1 MNYVG
6 QLAESVFVTVKEL
19 YRGLN
24 PATLTGGIDVIVVR
38 QPDGSLQCS
47 PFHVRFGKLGV
58 LRSKEKVVDIEINGE
73 PVYLQMKL
81 GDNGEAFFV
90 EENEDFESRVPA
102 HLCTSPIL
110 IELPEGAEET
120 FEGPPCS
127 GSTRRKKRRRK
138 RIRSDSHLREDGSSS
153 SDEREREREQTEQES
168 PSKEEPTTPMLA
180 SKSVYFSL
188 FEEPYEEL
196 GAVQTR
202 DVHPH
207 SEGEWSPSESRKSTH
222 TSEVTCCS
230 VFYSRPSSPKS
241 DSELLVKPQESSGP
255 QMQWNWGGFPKMCS
269 AERGTVE
276 VQRVSPGIHCSDSSH
291 FRTIQW
297 QDSFDMGQEP
307 GFSCGRANSS
317 VTVVVRPKPRTGPA
331 VQPTESSPID
341 LERTSNVAQSTPNHP
356 TAEPLTLALLA
367 MASIDSPQAPGHTK
381 KQPQVETLQ
390 AGEEV
395 AKESASNLELEE
407 ARTVMDN
414 TVSMANVG
422 NIDGLASEGSI
433 GDVECVANTVSLIEN
448 DCMDTHIPSKKGS
461 KAGTTSTDRLASNS
475 TATLANTASLAN
487 TTSLANAASLASVA
501 GPNIITE
508 FLGTIE
514 HPDQYSA
521 LPETN
526 GQGFAEGVV
535 SEGDS
540 GIKPCT
546 EGGEETENKSV
557 MMDRA
562 TESSLTNQAAESVG
576 VTDMGATEALGEEH
590 SGSADTTGKAE
601 HQDKKKG
608 KRSQHLGP
616 SDIYLDDLSN
626 LDPEVA
632 ALYFPPK
639 GETEGGLR
647 PGAEQ
652 GSGSGSGNQSP
663 QSVGS
668 GAMDSGTEYLS
679 DSTTDHMDVSM
690 SLCGRT
696 GHTSQINKDK
706 FMEQV
711 VNYQDLVSNPG
722 IIEDPNLVI
731 CINSKYYNWAV
742 AAPMVLS
749 MQVFQKNLP
758 KSAIDQLVKDKM
770 PKKSGRWWFSW
781 RRKDMD
787 TNPNQ
792 TGENSKQDQEKAQA
806 ETEEASTSVS
816 GPSTTILATLDDLTS
831 DEETG
836 LGREGS
842 LSSETIETRTT
853 AQCFSQMYRKS
864 LRLTSDQIERLNLRE
879 GANKVV
885 FSVTTQYQGTC
896 RCEAAI
902 YLWNWDDRVVISDID
917 GTITKSDALGHILP
931 QLGKDWTHQG
941 IARLYHK
948 IHQNG
953 YKFLY
958 CSARAIGMADI
969 TKGYL
974 QWVNDKGTVLPKGP
988 VLLAPSS
995 FFSALHRE
1003 VVEKKPEVFKI
1014 ACLTDIRDLF
1024 NPQRQPFYAA
1034 FGNRT
1039 NDAYAY
1045 KKVGVPDTR
1054 IFTVNPKG
1062 ELIQEKTKGNKSS
1075 YTHLCELVEH
1085 FFPEISKDGTSS
1097 SFHCPEYS
1105 HFSYWREPLPPL
1117 DLSSLD

>member
-6 QLAESVFVTVKEL
+6 QLAETVFVTVKEL

-24 PATLTGGIDVIVVR
+24 PATLTGAIDVIVVR

-73 PVYLQMKL
+73 PVHLQMKL

-90 EENEDFESRVPA
+90 EENEDFEPLSV
-102 HLCTSPIL
+102 
-110 IELPEGAEET
+110 
-120 FEGPPCS
+120 
-127 GSTRRKKRRRK
+127 
-138 RIRSDSHLREDGSSS
+138 SSIS
-153 SDEREREREQTEQES
+153 
-168 PSKEEPTTPMLA
+168 
-180 SKSVYFSL
+180 
-188 FEEPYEEL
+188 
-196 GAVQTR
+196 
-202 DVHPH
+202 
-207 SEGEWSPSESRKSTH
+207 
-222 TSEVTCCS
+222 S
-230 VFYSRPSSPKS
+230 VFYSRSSSPKS
-241 DSELLVKPQESSGP
+241 DSELLVKPPESSGLP
-255 QMQWNWGGFPKMCS
+255 MQWNWG
-269 AERGTVE
+269 
-276 VQRVSPGIHCSDSSH
+276 
-291 FRTIQW
+291 
-297 QDSFDMGQEP
+297 
-307 GFSCGRANSS
+307 
-317 VTVVVRPKPRTGPA
+317 
-331 VQPTESSPID
+331 
-341 LERTSNVAQSTPNHP
+341 
-356 TAEPLTLALLA
+356 
-367 MASIDSPQAPGHTK
+367 
-381 KQPQVETLQ
+381 
-390 AGEEV
+390 
-395 AKESASNLELEE
+395 
-407 ARTVMDN
+407 
-414 TVSMANVG
+414 
-422 NIDGLASEGSI
+422 
-433 GDVECVANTVSLIEN
+433 
-448 DCMDTHIPSKKGS
+448 
-461 KAGTTSTDRLASNS
+461 
-475 TATLANTASLAN
+475 
-487 TTSLANAASLASVA
+487 
-501 GPNIITE
+501 
-508 FLGTIE
+508 
-514 HPDQYSA
+514 
-521 LPETN
+521 
-526 GQGFAEGVV
+526 
-535 SEGDS
+535 
-540 GIKPCT
+540 
-546 EGGEETENKSV
+546 
-557 MMDRA
+557 
-562 TESSLTNQAAESVG
+562 
-576 VTDMGATEALGEEH
+576 
-590 SGSADTTGKAE
+590 
-601 HQDKKKG
+601 G

-639 GETEGGLR
+639 SEAEGCSQLS
-647 PGAEQ
+647 AEQ
-652 GSGSGSGNQSP
+652 GSGSGNQSP

-690 SLCGRT
+690 SLCGHT
-696 GHTSQINKDK
+696 GHTSQINKDQ
-706 FMEQV
+706 FMEHV

-749 MQVFQKNLP
+749 MQVFQKNIP

-787 TNPNQ
+787 TNSNQ
-792 TGENSKQDQEKAQA
+792 VAYHRVSQSMLGLCSVGTKRKKKGRYYLNLSNKKQSFYFQLQHVFPFDPEKTLHTHCLIIPTLCCDQ
-806 ETEEASTSVS
+806 
-816 GPSTTILATLDDLTS
+816 
-831 DEETG
+831 
-836 LGREGS
+836 
-842 LSSETIETRTT
+842 
-853 AQCFSQMYRKS
+853 
-864 LRLTSDQIERLNLRE
+864 ERLNLRE
-879 GANKVV
+879 GANKVM

-902 YLWNWDDRVVISDID
+902 YLWNWDDHVVISDID

-931 QLGKDWTHQG
+931 QLGKDWTHHG

-1024 NPQRQPFYAA
+1024 NPQRKPFYAA

-1039 NDAYAY
+1039 NDANAY
-1045 KKVGVPDTR
+1045 KEVGVPDTR

-1062 ELIQEKTKGNKSS
+1062 ELIQEKNKGSKSS
-1075 YTHLCELVEH
+1075 YTHLSELVEH
-1085 FFPEISKDGTSS
+1085 FFPMISEDGRSS
-1097 SFHCPEYS
+1097 SFDCPEFS

-1117 DLSSLD
+1117 DLSTLD

>member
-90 EENEDFESRVPA
+90 EENEDFEVFSLPLLFQSRVLLMKP
-102 HLCTSPIL
+102 LCVS
-110 IELPEGAEET
+110 
-120 FEGPPCS
+120 
-127 GSTRRKKRRRK
+127 
-138 RIRSDSHLREDGSSS
+138 
-153 SDEREREREQTEQES
+153 
-168 PSKEEPTTPMLA
+168 
-180 SKSVYFSL
+180 
-188 FEEPYEEL
+188 
-196 GAVQTR
+196 
-202 DVHPH
+202 
-207 SEGEWSPSESRKSTH
+207 
-222 TSEVTCCS
+222 S

-255 QMQWNWGGFPKMCS
+255 QMQWNWG
-269 AERGTVE
+269 
-276 VQRVSPGIHCSDSSH
+276 VS
-291 FRTIQW
+291 
-297 QDSFDMGQEP
+297 
-307 GFSCGRANSS
+307 
-317 VTVVVRPKPRTGPA
+317 V
-331 VQPTESSPID
+331 
-341 LERTSNVAQSTPNHP
+341 
-356 TAEPLTLALLA
+356 LLCC
-367 MASIDSPQAPGHTK
+367 
-381 KQPQVETLQ
+381 V
-390 AGEEV
+390 
-395 AKESASNLELEE
+395 
-407 ARTVMDN
+407 N
-414 TVSMANVG
+414 T
-422 NIDGLASEGSI
+422 
-433 GDVECVANTVSLIEN
+433 
-448 DCMDTHIPSKKGS
+448 
-461 KAGTTSTDRLASNS
+461 
-475 TATLANTASLAN
+475 
-487 TTSLANAASLASVA
+487 
-501 GPNIITE
+501 
-508 FLGTIE
+508 
-514 HPDQYSA
+514 
-521 LPETN
+521 
-526 GQGFAEGVV
+526 
-535 SEGDS
+535 
-540 GIKPCT
+540 
-546 EGGEETENKSV
+546 
-557 MMDRA
+557 
-562 TESSLTNQAAESVG
+562 
-576 VTDMGATEALGEEH
+576 
-590 SGSADTTGKAE
+590 
-601 HQDKKKG
+601 G

-639 GETEGGLR
+639 GETEGSSR
-647 PGAEQ
+647 QGAEQ
-652 GSGSGSGNQSP
+652 GSGSGNQSP

-679 DSTTDHMDVSM
+679 DSTSDHMDVSM

-696 GHTSQINKDK
+696 GHTSHINKDK

-722 IIEDPNLVI
+722 LIEDPNLVI

-792 TGENSKQDQEKAQA
+792 VAYR
-806 ETEEASTSVS
+806 SVFQS
-816 GPSTTILATLDDLTS
+816 RLGPCSVDTKLKKT
-831 DEETG
+831 
-836 LGREGS
+836 
-842 LSSETIETRTT
+842 
-853 AQCFSQMYRKS
+853 CFSQMYRKS

-1003 VVEKKPEVFKI
+1003 VVEKKPEVFKV

-1075 YTHLCELVEH
+1075 YTHLGELVEH

-1117 DLSSLD
+1117 DMSSLD